1 MITGPTAMKTT
12 AKLYPVTSA
21 VTSSAVPLR
30 PTTRLAK
37 PYHYRRNGI
46 YYLRLRETGSTTQ
59 ATSVSLKTT
68 DRRAAM
74 DASRR
79 LAETIKAFHLDH
91 PQATFSELRE
101 HLLWVAENLLSS
113 AHDVHSLRDWGD
125 LYEDVR
131 TNLTEIAATMPLS
144 VDQHEHIA
152 KARQVMSA
160 AQERLQG
167 DSVPLVNIIR
177 DLEGGS
183 ESDLKHGNGVP
194 LSLSVLAPM
203 TFEVLSGLYLADRAQ
218 DQKASTLKETK
229 VCHGTLSAQ
238 LGDLDLRNH
247 SRADLVALR
256 DRLSEGR
263 MPSTVNKLLVKL
275 SAVLAWSVE
284 NGHLQK
290 TYDKKL
296 KLTKGLESTRK
307 AFSQAQ
313 VVKVMDYASNL
324 PETSWKRW
332 LLCLGIITGGRLN
345 EISQLTTSDIQTLE
359 SGITVIHIN
368 EVGEGKSIKNKR
380 SERLVPLTDGA
391 YGFDLAAFLRYVES
405 CRLSDSESLAQIGY
419 KTAGEWANQ
428 QAIPAALGDAHKAG
442 LTFHSLRHSL
452 ASLMQMKGVPTVHA
466 QAVMGHASGTITF
479 DTYGSG
485 VPVEVI
491 AEMLKAAMLSS
502 STPTER

>member
-1 MITGPTAMKTT
+1 MITGPTAMTT
-12 AKLYPVTSA
+12 TSKLYPVTSA
-21 VTSSAVPLR
+21 VTSFATPLR

-46 YYLRLRETGSTTQ
+46 YYLRLKETGSNTQ

-68 DRRAAM
+68 DRRVAM

-91 PQATFSELRE
+91 PKATWSELRE
-101 HLLWVAENLLSS
+101 HLLWVAEELLSS

-167 DSVPLVNIIR
+167 DSVPLVEIIR

-183 ESDLKHGNGVP
+183 QSELKHVNGVP
-194 LSLSVLAPM
+194 LSLSVSAPM
-203 TFEVLSGLYLADRAQ
+203 TFEVLSGLYMEDRAGE
-218 DQKASTLKETK
+218 QKASTLSSTK
-229 VCHGTLSAQ
+229 FTHGVLCTE
-238 LGDLDLRNH
+238 LGALDLRMH
-247 SRADLVALR
+247 TRADLGALR
-256 DRLSEGR
+256 DRLATTR
-263 MPSTVNKLLVKL
+263 KPSTVNQMLMKL
-275 SAVLAWSVE
+275 SAVLNWSVE
-284 NGHLQK
+284 NGHLEK
-290 TYDKKL
+290 SYDKKL
-296 KLTKGLESTRK
+296 KFTKGIESTRK
-307 AFSQAQ
+307 AFSQDQISNLMA
-313 VVKVMDYASNL
+313 YASKL

-332 LLCLGIITGGRLN
+332 LLSLGIITGGRLN
-345 EISQLTTSDIQTLE
+345 EISQLSVSDIQTLK
-359 SGITVIHIN
+359 SGIVVIHIN

-391 YGFDLAAFLRYVES
+391 YGFDLQAFLRYVET
-405 CRLSDSESLAQIGY
+405 CKLSGNDSLAQIGY
-419 KTAGEWANQ
+419 RPAGEWVNQ
-428 QAIPAALGDAHKAG
+428 QAIPQALGESYVRG
-442 LTFHSLRHSL
+442 LVFHSLRHSL
-452 ASLMQMKGVPTVHA
+452 ASLMQAKGVPTTHA

-479 DTYGSG
+479 DTYGLG
-485 VPVEVI
+485 VPVAVI
-491 AEMLKAAMLSS
+491 AEMLNGLLC
-502 STPTER
+502 ERPETL